1 MVSNATQIPPFAC
14 TKQYNTDLQFRVP
27 FSIGHCVLNNA
38 FTDRKKMRP
47 TYDAFAT
54 SQSALEMPN
63 ADWWRGPSL
72 AVHYTLFSL
81 NMCVSA
87 DAAHGLLPFF
97 VMLKARERT
106 PLGHGKE

>member
-1 MVSNATQIPPFAC
+1 
-14 TKQYNTDLQFRVP
+14 
-27 FSIGHCVLNNA
+27 
-38 FTDRKKMRP
+38 MRP

-54 SQSALEMPN
+54 SQSALELPS
-63 ADWWRGPSL
+63 ADWWRGPSS
-72 AVHYTLFSL
+72 AANYTLFSL

-106 PLGHGKE
+106 PLGERMGLASLSEIAEVFLYRSLQARNHESEVTGDHMEGREYQI